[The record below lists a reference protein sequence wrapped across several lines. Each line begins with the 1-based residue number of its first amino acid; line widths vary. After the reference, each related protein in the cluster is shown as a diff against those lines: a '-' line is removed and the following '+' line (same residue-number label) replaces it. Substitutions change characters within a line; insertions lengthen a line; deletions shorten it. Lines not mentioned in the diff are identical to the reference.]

1 MAALLHP
8 LFIAPFCFSFFLFP
22 GCHLCASVHFH
33 VIFYLC
39 FSIPSLQHPHCAFI
53 PAVSLLLLSLNTS
66 LHVLIFVFQLCDLVS
81 FWVGFF
87 FGVVFFRSFLP
98 TSSAV
103 FSPCLSLYLFIFSA
117 IMSVL
122 LCPPHLAS
130 INARTRAETHSM
142 SHHQFTIK
150 WTLNF
155 P

>member
-22 GCHLCASVHFH
+22 GCHLCPSVHFH
-33 VIFYLC
+33 VIFYLS

-53 PAVSLLLLSLNTS
+53 PAVSILLLSLNTS
-66 LHVLIFVFQLCDLVS
+66 LHVLIFVFQLCDS
-81 FWVGFF
+81 FF
-87 FGVVFFRSFLP
+87 FGGVFFP
-98 TSSAV
+98 HQAWY
-103 FSPCLSLYLFIFSA
+103 FSLSLTLFIFFSA

-122 LCPPHLAS
+122 LCPTQIAS
-130 INARTRAETHSM
+130 INARSHAQTHSM

>member
-8 LFIAPFCFSFFLFP
+8 LFIAPFCFSFFPFP
-22 GCHLCASVHFH
+22 GCHLCPSVHFH

-66 LHVLIFVFQLCDLVS
+66 LHVLIFVFQLCDS
-81 FWVGFF
+81 FFLS
-87 FGVVFFRSFLP
+87 VFQEFSSHIKRSIF
-98 TSSAV
+98 
-103 FSPCLSLYLFIFSA
+103 PCLSLYLFILSA

-122 LCPPHLAS
+122 LCPTHLAS
-130 INARTRAETHSM
+130 INAQSRAQTHSM